1 MPALSAAPLK
11 KKARFTPKAGGLSK
25 TPASEGDYVLGHS
38 QREIRRL
45 TTQAAMLRPITE
57 RLMQNVKIGPG
68 MRVLDLGCGAGDVS
82 MLAAE
87 LVGSTGSVVGIDRS
101 QEVLAVA
108 SERAQLA
115 GLRQIRFEQASV
127 QTFSS
132 DEPFDLVIGRYILI
146 HQSDPVDFL
155 RSAARLVKPEGCIA
169 FHEIR
174 LVQTV
179 DSLPYV
185 PLWQLAG
192 NLVEMA
198 CQSALPHYNVSNR
211 LIECFSEAG
220 LPQPHLSCE
229 TLVGGGVDSPLY
241 AWMAETL
248 QSFIAQLAK
257 IGIVLSEVVA
267 IETLESSLRAAVVEA
282 RSQIVAPAQI
292 CAWARI

>member
-1 MPALSAAPLK
+1 
-11 KKARFTPKAGGLSK
+11 
-25 TPASEGDYVLGHS
+25 
-38 QREIRRL
+38 
-45 TTQAAMLRPITE
+45 MLRPITE

-68 MRVLDLGCGAGDVS
+68 MRVLDLGCGAGNVS

-248 QSFIAQLAK
+248 QSFLPQLAK